1 MPDTT
6 GGKPMDEQLED
17 FESEAIERLEAFIDS
32 MDGDRRFMIPADEVE
47 DEMDVGENWSHI
59 FTDRGSRLI
68 ERMQSRIY
76 KLAVKKFGEKHADD
90 MDFTTYQYQ
99 DL

>member
-1 MPDTT
+1 MKDTS
-6 GGKPMDEQLED
+6 GGKPMDEQIED
-17 FESEAIERLEAFIDS
+17 FESEAMERLEAFINS
-32 MDGDRRFMIPADEVE
+32 MDGDRRFMIPADEAE
-47 DEMDVGENWSHI
+47 DQMDVGEDWSHI

-68 ERMQSRIY
+68 EQMQSRIY

-99 DL
+99 EL